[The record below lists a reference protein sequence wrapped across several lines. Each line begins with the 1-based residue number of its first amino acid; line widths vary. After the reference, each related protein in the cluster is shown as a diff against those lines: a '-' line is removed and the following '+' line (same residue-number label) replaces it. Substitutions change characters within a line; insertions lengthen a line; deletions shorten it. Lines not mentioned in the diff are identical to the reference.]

1 MINSFSENMQSCL
14 SYDSVNNFVIYFDT
28 TQVPYKNIQPMH
40 LKLVKGGLTE
50 DLTGSRPEKIIS
62 ELSLQPPKSSARAL
76 LKFAGTW
83 AGDDLKTCLE
93 EVYNTRGDVEF

>member
-1 MINSFSENMQSCL
+1 MINSFSENMQL
-14 SYDSVNNFVIYFDT
+14 IQSYDIDNISIYSNNAI
-28 TQVPYKNIQPMH
+28 VPHKNIQPMH

-50 DLTGSRPEKIIS
+50 DLTSSRPDKIMS
-62 ELSLQPPKSSARAL
+62 ELSLQPPKSSAQAL

-83 AGDDLKTCLE
+83 AGDDLETCLE